1 MKAFL
6 LALCLSV
13 VAIQIKA
20 NDVCDMFQAE
30 LSIVQDQMKSM
41 EEDLATCRKLAATA
55 ADEKNK
61 TTDEKMLRL
70 IKSVNKQADLMSH
83 SITQISLRKECACEG
98 FDFNL
103 VNQKIV
109 EIKYL
114 IKKVQSVDL
123 AKQKADQYAAFKTKT
138 EKLWT
143 VLTEFAKYI
152 YDPCK
157 TPKPAAPEPEE
168 PEEEPVAE
176 NTEEIE
182 EVATDTTTTEPEPIA
197 EVIEE
202 PTTPTPT
209 PTPEPTPEPITDT
222 TSTPDP
228 VEEEIAEVPE
238 EEPTPEPEPIP
249 TPEPVVEKDTIPS
262 PEPAPEPEPEPIPEP
277 VEEPIT
283 EIIQDTVP
291 EPEPAPEPEPETEEI
306 AEVPVEEPA
315 PDPEPIEAPEPTPT
329 PEPEIKTPPT
339 PPASPVVTTPTP
351 KPEPKPTPAPKPTT
365 PKITPTESVYFAV
378 QVAAGADA
386 NPPKSIAG
394 LNEDFYIYEEGG
406 LNKFRVGR
414 YQDLNEA
421 INAKNRIFKKGVTDA
436 FIVAYADGQ
445 RVGVSEAKAKLRGTV
460 PAATSSPIVAQSR
473 GKSKPTSKIKKR
485 ATVYLAVQV
494 GASVSATDPIYE
506 LAKYEHQLQ
515 MKVKAIQSS
524 PIRYYTGETTDQN
537 TAEQTL
543 SLVKSKGVEN
553 AFLIGIA
560 DGERVV
566 YQDALNFLQG
576 K

>member
-20 NDVCDMFQAE
+20 DDVCDMFQAE
-30 LSIVQDQMKSM
+30 LSIVQDQMKSV

-143 VLTEFAKYI
+143 VLTEFTKYI

-176 NTEEIE
+176 NTEEIK

-202 PTTPTPT
+202 PTTPTP
-209 PTPEPTPEPITDT
+209 EPITDT

-228 VEEEIAEVPE
+228 VEEEISEVPE
-238 EEPTPEPEPIP
+238 EEPTPEPEL
-249 TPEPVVEKDTIPS
+249 
-262 PEPAPEPEPEPIPEP
+262 EPIPEP
-277 VEEPIT
+277 VEEPIA

-291 EPEPAPEPEPETEEI
+291 EPEPTPE
-306 AEVPVEEPA
+306 
-315 PDPEPIEAPEPTPT
+315 

-339 PPASPVVTTPTP
+339 PPASPMVTTPTP
-351 KPEPKPTPAPKPTT
+351 KPEPKPTSAPKPTT

-378 QVAAGADA
+378 QIAAGADA

-414 YQDLNEA
+414 YQELNEA

-436 FIVAYADGQ
+436 FVVAYADGQ
-445 RVGVSEAKAKLRGTV
+445 RVGVNEAKAKLRGTA
-460 PAATSSPIVAQSR
+460 PAAASSPIVAQSR
-473 GKSKPTSKIKKR
+473 SKPKPVSKIKKR
-485 ATVYLAVQV
+485 ATVYLVVQV
-494 GASVSATDPIYE
+494 GASVSATDPKYE

-515 MKVKAIQSS
+515 MEIKAIQSS
-524 PIRYYTGETTDQN
+524 PIRYYTGETTDKN
-537 TAEQTL
+537 AAEQTL
-543 SLVKSKGVEN
+543 SLVKSKGIEN

-560 DGERVV
+560 DGERVG
-566 YQDALNFLQG
+566 YADAIEFLEN